1 MEFEKWLLL
10 LIFFKRLST
19 TYMYNLP
26 YKFFFST
33 PRLTL
38 LLINMPLSWKK
49 MTLIS
54 TSRNFLKIW

>member
-26 YKFFFST
+26 YKFFFSP